1 MKPNKKHDCYNQ
13 LVERILTLDIEPG
26 SILDETVLSKA
37 YDLSRTPLREVFQRL
52 SGEGYLSLQEN
63 RGAKVSSMDIASM
76 RNFFQSA
83 PMIYAAMIRIA
94 AENRGKSQLDEL
106 KRIQQAFRRYGE
118 AGEPVAMAIQ
128 NHAFHRTI
136 GEMADNAFLMP
147 SLNRL
152 LIDHTRLGQQF
163 YRPNNAQDRQL
174 IWKASDQH
182 DEMIEAIEN
191 GEPARAVELTLEH
204 WALSRY
210 QMEKYVRP
218 DPLPLDIGS
227 IASAEGKKHAI

>member
-1 MKPNKKHDCYNQ
+1 MKRNKKQDCYNQ
-13 LVERILTLDIEPG
+13 LIKRILTLDIEPG
-26 SILDETVLSKA
+26 SILDETSLSKA

-52 SGEGYLSLQEN
+52 AGEGYLSLQEN

-83 PMIYAAMIRIA
+83 PMIYAAMTRLA
-94 AENRGKSQLDEL
+94 AENRGKSQMEEL
-106 KRIQQAFRRYGE
+106 KRTQQAFRRNGE

-128 NHAFHRTI
+128 NHAFHRII

-174 IWKASDQH
+174 IWKASEQH
-182 DEMIEAIEN
+182 DAMIEAIEN

-204 WALSRY
+204 WALSRD

-227 IASAEGKKHAI
+227 AASPEGKQNAI